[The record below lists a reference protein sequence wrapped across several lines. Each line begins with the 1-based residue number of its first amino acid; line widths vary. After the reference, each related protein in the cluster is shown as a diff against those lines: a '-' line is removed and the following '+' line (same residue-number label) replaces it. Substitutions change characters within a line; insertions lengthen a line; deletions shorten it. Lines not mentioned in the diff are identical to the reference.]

1 MLVLQ
6 DWTLFLKQNLEAFIW
21 LLALVL
27 LAFMPV
33 DATGT
38 SLCMFHH
45 LGVESCPGCGLGHSI
60 SAALHGDLVLSI
72 DGHPLGIIAVVLL
85 IFRIIAVFKAYFDY
99 NKIKKE
105 WYE

>member
-33 DATGT
+33 DAAGT
-38 SLCMFHH
+38 SLCMFHQ
-45 LGVESCPGCGLGHSI
+45 LGIESCPGCGLGHSI

-85 IFRIIAVFKAYFDY
+85 IFRIIAVFKAYFDF
-99 NKIKKE
+99 NKIIKE

>member
-33 DATGT
+33 DATDT
-38 SLCMFHH
+38 SLCMFHQ
-45 LGVESCPGCGLGHSI
+45 LGIESCPGCGLGHSI

>member
-1 MLVLQ
+1 VLVLQ

-33 DATGT
+33 DATDT
-38 SLCMFHH
+38 SLCMFHQ
-45 LGVESCPGCGLGHSI
+45 LGIESCPGCGLGHSI